1 MVGKDRSVKL
11 VMIITGLSTGGAE
24 MMLLNLLK
32 HIDRGRFSPHVF
44 SLTTK
49 GEVAPRIK
57 ALGIPVETLGMRTDR
72 PNLTEFLRLVRRLRE
87 LKPDVVH
94 TWMYHADVLGGLA
107 ARLAG
112 VRALCWGLRSGDA
125 HLLRQHKNKDS
136 DIQIRL
142 KRSTQWMVNASAVLS
157 SRIPKKI
164 LSCAQSTANAHERY
178 GYDGKKIVV
187 IPNGFDTLR
196 FVPDLD
202 AYSTVRWELG
212 LPEDTPIVGLIARF
226 HPVKNHVGFLE
237 VTSRIRRSRPDA
249 HFLLAGEGVDADN
262 AELQRK
268 IQTLGLAGNTH
279 LLGRREDV
287 PRLMAA
293 LDVLVSAS
301 FAEGFPN
308 VPGEAM
314 ACGIPCVVT
323 DVGDSAEM
331 VGETGRVAKQGDI
344 EGLARG
350 VLDIL
355 SLSSEERQELSEKS
369 RKRIRAKYSIKS
381 IARQHEEFYESLV
394 E

>member
-1 MVGKDRSVKL
+1 MKL
-11 VMIITGLSTGGAE
+11 CMIISGLSTGGAE

-32 HIDRGRFSPHVF
+32 HIDRGRFSPRVF

-49 GEVAPRIK
+49 GEIAPRIK
-57 ALGIPVETLGMRTDR
+57 ALGIPVEALGMRTDR
-72 PNLTEFLRLVRRLRE
+72 PNLAKFLRLVRRLRE

-94 TWMYHADVLGGLA
+94 TWMYHADVLGGPA

-112 VRALCWGLRSGDA
+112 VRALCWGLHSGST
-125 HLLRQHKNKDS
+125 HLLQQHKNNDS
-136 DIQIRL
+136 DIPIRL
-142 KRSTQWMVNASAVLS
+142 KRSTQWMVNVSAVLS

-212 LPEDTPIVGLIARF
+212 LPEDTPIVGMIARF
-226 HPVKNHVGFLE
+226 HPHKNHVGFLE
-237 VTSRIRRSRPDA
+237 VASRIRRSRPDT
-249 HFLLAGEGVDADN
+249 HFLLAGAGVDADN

-279 LLGRREDV
+279 LLGNRTDV

-293 LDVLVSAS
+293 LDVLLVPSVSEA
-301 FAEGFPN
+301 FPL
-308 VPGEAM
+308 VIGEAM
-314 ACGIPCVVT
+314 ACGTPCVVT

-331 VGETGRVAKQGDI
+331 VGEAGRVAKQGDI

-355 SLSSEERQELSEKS
+355 SLSGEERQELGEKA

-381 IARQHEEFYESLV
+381 IARRHEELYESLV

>member
-1 MVGKDRSVKL
+1 MKL

-32 HIDRGRFSPHVF
+32 HIDRGRFSPRVF

-49 GEVAPRIK
+49 GEIAPRIK
-57 ALGIPVETLGMRTDR
+57 ALGIPVEALGMRTDR
-72 PNLTEFLRLVRRLRE
+72 PNLAKFLRLVRRLRE

-112 VRALCWGLRSGDA
+112 VRALCWGLHSGDTY
-125 HLLRQHKNKDS
+125 LLQQYIDNGDMP
-136 DIQIRL
+136 IRL
-142 KRSTQWMVNASAVLS
+142 QRTRLWMIQASGALS

-164 LSCAQSTANAHERY
+164 LSCAQSTANVHEAY

-196 FVPDLD
+196 FVPDLN
-202 AYSTVRWELG
+202 AYSTVRRELG
-212 LPEDTPIVGLIARF
+212 LPEDTPIIGQLGRF
-226 HPVKNHVGFLE
+226 HPQKNHGGFLE
-237 VTSRIRRSRPDA
+237 AASRIRRSRPDT
-249 HFLLAGEGVDADN
+249 HFLLAGAGVDADN

-279 LLGRREDV
+279 LLGNRTDV

-293 LDVLVSAS
+293 LDVLLVPSVSEA
-301 FAEGFPN
+301 FPL
-308 VPGEAM
+308 VIGEAM
-314 ACGIPCVVT
+314 ACGTPCVVT

-331 VGETGRVAKQGDI
+331 VGEAGRVAKQGDI

-355 SLSSEERQELSEKS
+355 SLSGEERQELGEKA

-381 IARQHEEFYESLV
+381 IARRHEELYESLV